1 MAVADQYDDFRQEEY
16 RTHMETDERFTAM
29 TKYGVI
35 AVVVLLVLMAIFLV

>member
-1 MAVADQYDDFRQEEY
+1 MAVADQNDDFRQEEY
-16 RTHMETDERFTAM
+16 RTHMETYERFTAM